1 MKKPA
6 TAEKA
11 KKMKV
16 REVQNVMKK
25 PASRIKANRIQ
36 ARYRERMAL
45 AKAKKKEENVKNN
58 ARKAARDGKPHY
70 KTRDKKLQK
79 VAESAHSLAR
89 EGIRKADEGISMG
102 LKNAKDVEDLQSEAA
117 TQKKHLADARARILR
132 MEGGLKENQQGLK
145 ATTLLAQQNAER
157 LDVDDRKR
165 GYASPKR
172 TIPGQGR
179 VPYQGSTEKSQRFK
193 SV

>member
-25 PASRIKANRIQ
+25 PAARIRKGRMKEAEARYRAQIKARRIE
-36 ARYRERMAL
+36 ARERMAL
-45 AKAKKKEENVKNN
+45 AKAKEKEKNVKNK

-145 ATTLLAQQNAER
+145 ATTLLAQE
-157 LDVDDRKR
+157 V
-165 GYASPKR
+165 
-172 TIPGQGR
+172 I
-179 VPYQGSTEKSQRFK
+179 
-193 SV
+193 